1 MNGYGLGLHEAVRGS
16 SPRQAFVGEKRQSP
30 RRQLSVRCWL
40 ADGQHTIFARIHDV
54 SQGGL
59 SMRVPVPFALGTEL
73 EVALTTSGHGGALV
87 VPVRVVARV
96 VWLRTAESGPRMG
109 TRFLDFPDGPA
120 GFGQLCRLIE
130 RK

>member
-1 MNGYGLGLHEAVRGS
+1 MNAYGLGLPEAVLAS
-16 SPRQAFVGEKRQSP
+16 SPRRMFDSEKRQSP

-59 SMRVPVPFALGTEL
+59 SMRVPVPFSLGTEL
-73 EVALTTSGHGGALV
+73 EIALTTSGQGGGLV
-87 VPVRVVARV
+87 VPVRAIARV

-109 TRFLDFPDGPA
+109 TRFLEFPDGPD
-120 GFGQLCRLIE
+120 GFGQLCRLID
-130 RK
+130 RR